1 MGTSAAARLM
11 SCCDV
16 TFAAT
21 AIKPP
26 FVPRVYCDVLKT
38 RPSRLMAAACR
49 PPELRSTSRRS
60 IALAD
65 LTAADF
71 AALIADRMSAEH
83 TALSGR
89 WLDRLLSLLPVDAN
103 DVFPTDHL
111 LDHVPVL
118 IREVAAYVR
127 TPADEAIG
135 ANAAIIAKAQELGE
149 LRHSQQASVHQLI
162 AEHRLLGG
170 ILTTFVQDE
179 LDRLDLPPAAVQA
192 VEVIRRLN
200 E

>member
-1 MGTSAAARLM
+1 
-11 SCCDV
+11 
-16 TFAAT
+16 
-21 AIKPP
+21 
-26 FVPRVYCDVLKT
+26 
-38 RPSRLMAAACR
+38 
-49 PPELRSTSRRS
+49 
-60 IALAD
+60 
-65 LTAADF
+65 
-71 AALIADRMSAEH
+71 MSAQH

-111 LDHVPVL
+111 LDHVPAL
-118 IREVAAYVR
+118 IREVAEYVR

-162 AEHRLLGG
+162 AEYRLLGG

-179 LDRLDLPPAAVQA
+179 LKQLDPPPAAVEA

-200 E
+200 EAIGILTQTTVDTFVAEYTSTIGSHRARLESFKIGRAHV